1 MIAGAVSSRT
11 FDTVAG
17 SLFLDALGVAWISVG
32 SGFLVQND
40 SNVNKGVKNMV
51 NTDDCGGSMMGVEV
65 QKVE

>member
-1 MIAGAVSSRT
+1 MIAGAVSSRI

-17 SLFLDALGVAWISVG
+17 SLFLDALSVAWISVG

-40 SNVNKGVKNMV
+40 SDVNKSVKNMV